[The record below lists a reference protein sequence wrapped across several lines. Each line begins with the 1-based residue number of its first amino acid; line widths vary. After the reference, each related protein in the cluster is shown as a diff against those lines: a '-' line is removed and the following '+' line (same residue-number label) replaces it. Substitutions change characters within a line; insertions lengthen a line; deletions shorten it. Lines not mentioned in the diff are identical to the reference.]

1 MNKIIPSFKNTYQQ
15 LSQTNA
21 GYSQTDQGSTIA
33 CEQLLS
39 ELIRNED
46 VFFTKSCSQSLE
58 LAIMI
63 LDLPARSEVI
73 IPSYGFVSLANAV
86 AMFGHTCVFVDCELD
101 TLNICADALEA
112 AITTRTKAVITI
124 NYGGIPCDYDR
135 ITAICRTHSLWLI
148 EDNAHGLLA
157 DFNGTP
163 LGSFGDISTFSFD
176 HVKMITSYE
185 GGALAINNKSLIG
198 VASSCTDMGTN
209 RSAFRK
215 GKIPF
220 YEWTSLGTNSAL
232 AAPLLDILAQQFN
245 QAPSILNWFVQGW
258 RYYQEALEP
267 LFVTYGISSAR
278 LNSGVNINGYIFW
291 MMTRSADER
300 TGLINRL
307 RTKGI
312 TLSPHYSALHVS
324 QFGKAKHLFSGNMTN
339 TEKVVTHMVRLPL
352 FYGIT
357 HDEQKRVVS
366 EIEQYY
372 AELDSELP

>member
-1 MNKIIPSFKNTYQQ
+1 
-15 LSQTNA
+15 
-21 GYSQTDQGSTIA
+21 
-33 CEQLLS
+33 
-39 ELIRNED
+39 
-46 VFFTKSCSQSLE
+46 
-58 LAIMI
+58 MI
-63 LDLPARSEVI
+63 LDLPAGSEVI

-101 TLNICADALEA
+101 TLNISADALEA
-112 AITTRTKAVITI
+112 AITTKTKAVITI

-135 ITAICRTHSLWLI
+135 IIAICRANKIWLI

-157 DFNGTP
+157 NFNGTP

-176 HVKMITSYE
+176 SMKMITSYE

-198 VASSCTDMGTN
+198 ATLSCTDMGTN
-209 RSAFRK
+209 RSDFRK

-220 YEWTSLGTNSAL
+220 YEWISIGVNSAL
-232 AAPLLDILAQQFN
+232 AAPLFDILKQQFDES
-245 QAPSILNWFVQGW
+245 PKILNWFVQSW
-258 RYYQEALEP
+258 ENYQTALEP
-267 LFVTYGISSAR
+267 LFSKYGICGPR
-278 LNSGVNINGYIFW
+278 VDSGVNINGYIFW

-307 RTKGI
+307 RTKRI

-357 HDEQKRVVS
+357 HDEQKRVVF

-372 AELDSELP
+372 AEIDSE